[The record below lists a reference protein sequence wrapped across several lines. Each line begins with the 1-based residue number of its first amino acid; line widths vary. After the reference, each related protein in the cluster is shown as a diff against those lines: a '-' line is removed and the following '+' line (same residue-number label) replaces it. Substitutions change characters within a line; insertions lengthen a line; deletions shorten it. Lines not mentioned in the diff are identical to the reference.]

1 MPTLKLT
8 KFKKIAITTGDL
20 DGIGLEVSAKALS
33 RLGPQKNCC
42 FFIFRSL
49 NHEKNQSRYFRLLD
63 QKFGRFTFYSIESAL
78 GFYNLLEK
86 TKSLDSS
93 FLFDLALKDSP
104 ADWVMASTYLC
115 KNKYLHSLVT
125 GPISKTGIQNA
136 GYDFVGH
143 TGIFRHAFPQKNLF
157 MGFVGKDF
165 HVLLATD
172 HIPISSVQKI
182 LEQKK
187 HLSIVLNGCREFSKL
202 FKSKN
207 DIGVL
212 GLNPHAGEKGILG
225 SYEKKFYRNKRKGFS
240 VPLSPDAAFLKSNW
254 GKFKFYLAQYHDQG
268 LIPFKMHHGQDSGV
282 HITVGLPFVR
292 TSVDHGTAKEIFNK
306 NTANASSMIEAIEL
320 NIKLLNGEKI

>member
-1 MPTLKLT
+1 MLTSKLT
-8 KFKKIAITTGDL
+8 KFKKIAITTGDV
-20 DGIGLEVSAKALS
+20 DGIGLETAGKALS
-33 RLGPQKNCC
+33 RLGPQKSCC
-42 FFIFRSL
+42 FFLFRSL
-49 NHEKNQSRYFRLLD
+49 TIEKKQSRYLKMID
-63 QKFGRFTFYSIESAL
+63 KKFGRFTFYSIESAL
-78 GFYNLLEK
+78 GFYNILEK

-104 ADWVMASTYLC
+104 ADWVMAATYLC

-125 GPISKTGIQNA
+125 GPISKTGIQSA

-172 HIPISSVQKI
+172 HIPISSVQES
-182 LEQKK
+182 LEQKR
-187 HLSIVLNGCREFSKL
+187 HLSAVTSGCREFSKL

-207 DIGVL
+207 DVGVL

-225 SYEKKFYRNKRKGFS
+225 SFEKKYYSKKRVGFS
-240 VPLSPDAAFLKSNW
+240 LPLSPDAAFLKPNW
-254 GKFKFYLAQYHDQG
+254 KKFKFYLAQYHDQG
-268 LIPFKMHHGQDSGV
+268 LIPFKMHHGQDNGV

-306 NTANASSMIEAIEL
+306 NSANASSMIEAIEL